1 MIKMVVFDMA
11 GTTVDENNVV
21 YKTLRQAIN
30 ESHFD
35 FTLDEVLKE
44 GAGKEKQQAIR
55 SVLALKQIADEKLA
69 VRIFERFLV
78 MLKDAYN
85 DLDISE
91 QPYTSEVFRTLKAN
105 GIAVALNTGYDRET
119 AESLIRKI
127 GWKLGHHF
135 DCLVT
140 ASDVEQSRPDPEM
153 INYAMI
159 KMGIKEPGGVVK
171 VGDSSIDIEEG
182 QNAGCLLSIGI
193 TTGAHTRAQLQK
205 ANPDCIIDNL
215 MELLPA
221 ISTPYATKMG

>member
-1 MIKMVVFDMA
+1 MVKMVVFDMA
-11 GTTVDENNVV
+11 GTTIDENNVV

-30 ESHFD
+30 ESEFD

-55 SVLALKQIADEKLA
+55 SVLALKEIVDETLS

-85 DLDISE
+85 NLAVSE
-91 QPYTSEVFRTLKAN
+91 QPHTSEVFRILKAN
-105 GIAVALNTGYDRET
+105 GIAVVLNTGYNRET
-119 AESLIRKI
+119 AEGLIKKI

-140 ASDVEQSRPDPEM
+140 ASDVERNRPDPEM
-153 INYAMI
+153 IYYAMI
-159 KMGIKEPGGVVK
+159 QMGIRELEGVVK
-171 VGDSSIDIEEG
+171 VGDSTIDIEEG
-182 QNAGCLLSIGI
+182 QNAGCFMSIGI
-193 TTGAHTRAQLQK
+193 TTGAHTRAQLLK
-205 ANPDCIIDNL
+205 ANPDCIIDDL

-221 ISTPYATKMG
+221 ILTPCATKIG